1 MVKNPE
7 AKNLDKYEYFYRRN
21 VYPHS
26 GIDRIAQYTL
36 DGELHILSDG
46 EYDPILT
53 NDIIKK
59 SRLEMTLNSLL
70 RTSFIKGDG
79 YARIIRDK
87 LGKIVRFHHFPVKDV
102 EILIE
107 DGKIESYEVEYS
119 SGKIEYPEM
128 EIIHIQNNKQEASPY
143 GLSKLI
149 GIEDIIERHREIYSQ
164 WPDALRGLMPSFDFV
179 GNLKFLEQEK
189 YFYSHHFGIPI
200 GVLTAQIHDIK
211 QHEQEMKEFD
221 KKNSSYREILRKE
234 ITNKILKPEKEK
246 SKSKEDLGIGWM
258 RTYKPTL
265 EILKEANELFKAQ
278 KISIDDFTDRV
289 QKRDYYV

>member
-1 MVKNPE
+1 MVRNPE
-7 AKNLDKYEYFYRRN
+7 AKNFEKYDFFYRRN

-26 GIDRIAQYTL
+26 GIDRLAQYTL

-46 EYDPILT
+46 EHNPILT

-59 SRLEMTLNSLL
+59 TRLETTLNSLL

-79 YARIIRDK
+79 YARIIRDDQ
-87 LGKIVRFHHFPVKDV
+87 GKIVRFQHFFVKDV
-102 EILIE
+102 ELFLE
-107 DGKIESYEVEYS
+107 NGKIDSYKVEYS
-119 SGKIEYPEM
+119 SGKIEYPET
-128 EIIHIQNNKQEASPY
+128 EILHIQNNKQEASPY

-149 GIEDIIERHREIYSQ
+149 GIDHIIGRHREIFSQ
-164 WPDALRGLMPSFDFV
+164 YPDAIRGLVPSFDFA

-200 GVLTAQIHDIK
+200 GVLTSQIHDIK
-211 QHEQEMKEFD
+211 QYEQEMKEFE
-221 KKNSSYREILRKE
+221 KKNSSYRDIIRKE

-246 SKSKEDLGIGWM
+246 SKIKEDLDIGWM

-265 EILKEANELFKAQ
+265 EILKEANELFRAQ
-278 KISIDDFTDRV
+278 KIPIDDFIARV